1 MRNAST
7 EGKERTLTLLA
18 ARVSAHGGS
27 DHGIILHAVL
37 VTGMVE
43 GLQSTISTAQH
54 APDILRFPV
63 PAMG

>member
-1 MRNAST
+1 MRST
-7 EGKERTLTLLA
+7 PTGGKGRTLTLLT
-18 ARVSAHGGS
+18 ARVSAHGDS

-43 GLQSTISTAQH
+43 GLQGTISTAQH

-63 PAMG
+63 PVVG